1 MEEIIIF
8 LDDIL
13 ERLREK
19 LLSEWRD
26 EEGLLGFNIK
36 GDETRG
42 FDITAE
48 KFLIDEIRKRLPKAA
63 FFAEEEGEIGGEGPF
78 FVLDPVDGSTNFLRK
93 IGVYSVSIAVAD
105 EPYIERVNLGVVKNL
120 VSGDTYVGIR
130 GGGAFLNGRRIKV
143 SGVTEPR
150 EAVIGID
157 LDFPDKSMLDKVLPL
172 IKSVKK
178 VRKMGSN
185 ALEIS
190 YVAHGGLDAFVDV
203 RGVLTCESF
212 LGAKVILEEAGGIVT
227 DENGKEIKG
236 KIDLSKRWNIIAAGN
251 RVLHE
256 KICSILHG
264 K

>member
-1 MEEIIIF
+1 MEELVIF

-26 EEGLLGFNIK
+26 EGGLLGFNVK
-36 GDETRG
+36 GDETRA

-48 KFLIDEIRKRLPKAA
+48 KFLINEIKERLPNAA
-63 FFAEEEGEIGGEGPF
+63 FFAEEEGEIRGEGPF
-78 FVLDPVDGSTNFLRK
+78 FILDPVDGSTNFLRK
-93 IGVYSVSIAVAD
+93 IGVCSVSIAVAD
-105 EPYIERVNLGVVKNL
+105 EPYIEKVNIGMVKNL
-120 VSGDTYVGIR
+120 ISGDIYVGVR
-130 GGGAFLNGRRIKV
+130 GVGAFLNGKRIRV
-143 SGVTEPR
+143 SSVMEPR
-150 EAVIGID
+150 EAVIGVD
-157 LDFPDKSMLDKVLPL
+157 LDFPDKNMLDKVLPL

-178 VRKMGSN
+178 IRKIGTN

-190 YVAHGGLDAFVDV
+190 YVAHGGLDAFVDI

-212 LGAKVILEEAGGIVT
+212 LGAKVILEEAGGIIT

-236 KIDLSKRWNIIAAGN
+236 KIDLSERWSIIAAGN

-256 KICSILHG
+256 KICSILRG